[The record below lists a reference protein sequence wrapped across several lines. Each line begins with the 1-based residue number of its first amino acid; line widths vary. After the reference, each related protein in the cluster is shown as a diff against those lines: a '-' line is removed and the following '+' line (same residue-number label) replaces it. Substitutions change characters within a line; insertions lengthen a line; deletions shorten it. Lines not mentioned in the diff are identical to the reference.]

1 MKTTKVNVFEM
12 VAGAA
17 MIQVNA
23 NMNKSKFI
31 TVDAIVDRL
40 KAFRRAAVDYATNGA
55 NEHNVFSTV
64 NGVITADIDMFL
76 ATCNDGDIPDM
87 RFMNVVNRLCN

>member
-12 VAGAA
+12 IAGAA

-31 TVDAIVDRL
+31 TGAELFDRS
-40 KAFRRAAVDYATNGA
+40 KAFRQAAVDYATNGA
-55 NEHNVFSTV
+55 NEHNVFGV
-64 NGVITADIDMFL
+64 INGVIVADIDAFI
-76 ATCNDGDIPDM
+76 ANCNDGDLPDV
-87 RFMNVVNRLCN
+87 RFMNVINRLFM